1 METQLISIKPK
12 EFAVRIKAPSNIARI
27 PTHLVFLIDVSE
39 SMEDG
44 QKLVNVK
51 RCAQLVL
58 GLLNAEDK
66 ISLITFGEAA
76 QLHLKRVSA
85 DDANKANIRAKIDSL
100 KCDGCTNLSA
110 GLGYVREVLEGDTQK
125 AGLLLLTD
133 GHANRGVSNADEL
146 RSIAKSLRTSFEYLS
161 ICGVAYGVDH
171 NADLMRGIAE
181 DSGGSYNIVNSVED
195 TAFAFGDALGGLMS
209 CASQNVVVSVPKGS
223 KVHGVYRTVETDN
236 ALEVQIGDVYA
247 GTTPLVLFDS
257 SSESVSV
264 SVRGMSLPDYAPWTQ
279 TPLVQVLEGRD
290 KEIEITKMRYRAT
303 DILKRIPGASSMTPD
318 ARAKLQ
324 ADIEQF
330 KKDIVDEFFND
341 HAFIGTLRSEAI
353 GFDALLHEAMM
364 GPTRGL
370 AATTSQHT
378 TYIGLGRGFSSP
390 AGATRQVRRQFYRGY
405 GAAVALGGA
414 HDPVDQEDDEPNQP
428 VQPDAAF
435 QNNLQTEISNL
446 LRTAS
451 QRPGSP

>member
-1 METQLISIKPK
+1 METQLISLKQN
-12 EFAVRIKAPSNIARI
+12 EWAVRIKAPSNVSRI
-27 PTHLVFLIDVSE
+27 PTHLIFLIDVSE
-39 SMEDG
+39 SMLDG

-76 QLHLKRVSA
+76 QLHLKRVPA
-85 DDANKANIRAKIDSL
+85 DDAHKASIRAKIDSL
-100 KCDGCTNLSA
+100 QCDGCTNLSA

-146 RSIAKSLRTSFEYLS
+146 RGIPKSLRTSFPHLS

-181 DSGGSYNIVNSVED
+181 DTGGSYNIVNNIED

-223 KVHGVYRTVETDN
+223 KVHGVYRTVETDD
-236 ALEVQIGDVYA
+236 AIEVHIGDVYA
-247 GTTPLVLFDS
+247 GTTTLVLFDYTA
-257 SSESVSV
+257 ETVAVSA
-264 SVRGMSLPDYAPWTQ
+264 RGMSLPDYAAWKH
-279 TPLVQVLEGRD
+279 TPSAEQLEGRD
-290 KEIEITKMRYRAT
+290 KEIELTKMRFRAT
-303 DILKRIPGASSMTPD
+303 DILKRIPNASSMTPD
-318 ARAKLQ
+318 ARAKLD

-330 KKDIVDEFFND
+330 KKDIEDEFFNG

-353 GFDALLHEAMM
+353 GFDALLREAMM

-378 TYIGLGRGFSSP
+378 AYLGLGRGFSSP
-390 AGATRQVRRQFYRGY
+390 AGATRQIRRQIYHGH
-405 GAAVALGGA
+405 AAHGA
-414 HDPVDQEDDEPNQP
+414 HDPVEEDEPA
-428 VQPDAAF
+428 QPDAAF
-435 QNNLQTEISNL
+435 QNPLQTEISNL

>member
-1 METQLISIKPK
+1 MDTQLISLKQN
-12 EFAVRIKAPSNIARI
+12 EWAVRIKAPANVSRI

-39 SMEDG
+39 SMLDG
-44 QKLVNVK
+44 QKLFNVK

-66 ISLITFGEAA
+66 ISLITFGDAA
-76 QLHLKRVSA
+76 QLHLKRVPA
-85 DDANKANIRAKIDSL
+85 DDANKASIRAKIDSL
-100 KCDGCTNLSA
+100 QCDGCTNLSA

-146 RSIAKSLRTSFEYLS
+146 RGIPKALRTSFPHLS

-181 DSGGSYNIVNSVED
+181 DTGGSYNIVNNIED

-223 KVHGVYRTVETDN
+223 KVHGVYRTVETDD
-236 ALEVQIGDVYA
+236 ALEVQLGDVYA
-247 GTTPLVLFDS
+247 GTTPLVLFDCEG
-257 SSESVSV
+257 ESVAV
-264 SVRGMSLPDYAPWTQ
+264 SVRGMSLPDYAAWKH
-279 TPLVQVLEGRD
+279 TPVVEQLEGRD
-290 KEIEITKMRYRAT
+290 KEIELTKMRFRAT

-318 ARAKLQ
+318 ARTKLE

-330 KKDIVDEFFND
+330 KKDIVDEFFNG

-353 GFDALLHEAMM
+353 GFDALLREAMA

-378 TYIGLGRGFSSP
+378 AYLGLGRGFCSP
-390 AGATRQVRRQFYRGY
+390 ATANRRQLYRGH
-405 GAAVALGGA
+405 GVAAFAGA
-414 HDPVDQEDDEPNQP
+414 HDPVEEEEP

-435 QNNLQTEISNL
+435 QNPLQTEISNL

-451 QRPGSP
+451 QRPGSS

>member
-1 METQLISIKPK
+1 METQLISLKQN
-12 EFAVRIKAPSNIARI
+12 EWAVRIKAPTNVSRI
-27 PTHLVFLIDVSE
+27 PTHLIFLIDVSE
-39 SMEDG
+39 SMLDG

-51 RCAQLVL
+51 RCTQLVL

-76 QLHLKRVSA
+76 QLHLKRVPA
-85 DDANKANIRAKIDSL
+85 DDASKANIRAKIDSL
-100 KCDGCTNLSA
+100 QCDGCTNLSA

-146 RSIAKSLRTSFEYLS
+146 RGIPKSLRTSFPHLS

-181 DSGGSYNIVNSVED
+181 DTGGSYNIVSNIED

-223 KVHGVYRTVETDN
+223 KVHGVYRTVETDD
-236 ALEVQIGDVYA
+236 ALEVQIGDVYS

-257 SSESVSV
+257 VADPVV
-264 SVRGMSLPDYAPWTQ
+264 SVRGMSLPDYAAWKH
-279 TPLVQVLEGRD
+279 TPVVQELEGRD
-290 KEIEITKMRYRAT
+290 KEIELTKMRYRAT
-303 DILKRIPGASSMTPD
+303 DILKRIPQASSTTPD
-318 ARAKLQ
+318 ARAKLD
-324 ADIEQF
+324 ADIEAF
-330 KKDIVDEFFND
+330 KKDIADEFFNG
-341 HAFIGTLRSEAI
+341 HPFIGTLRSEAL
-353 GFDALLHEAMM
+353 GFDALLREAMM

-378 TYIGLGRGFSSP
+378 AYLGLGRGFCSP
-390 AGATRQVRRQFYRGY
+390 TAAHRRQVYRGHPFN
-405 GAAVALGGA
+405 GA
-414 HDPVDQEDDEPNQP
+414 HDPVEEEEPA
-428 VQPDAAF
+428 QPDAAF
-435 QNNLQTEISNL
+435 QNPLQTEISNL

-451 QRPGSP
+451 QRPSSR